1 MKRQLQKREE
11 GLCFHFKLTGSLP
24 GQENSI
30 DSKGNEL
37 KHGQSPTKG
46 ERTRQDMVS
55 CGVFK
60 GKTDDEINVKH
71 WCFIMSF
78 KFFFFGI

>member
-46 ERTRQDMVS
+46 ERTRQDVVS

-71 WCFIMSF
+71 WCFIMNF

>member
-46 ERTRQDMVS
+46 EGTRQDVVS

-71 WCFIMSF
+71 WCFMMSF
-78 KFFFFGI
+78 